1 MKPESPKITDIRE
14 RFKSSL
20 LEKAEVFGQYLD
32 NIVESDE
39 TNAELL
45 NELRE
50 DLHKLAGSTGMYGYD
65 DLAKMSREAMD
76 LIDSSDEFGAEQKVL
91 AIHNLL
97 KKHANK

>member
-1 MKPESPKITDIRE
+1 MKPESPKIADIRE

-20 LEKAEVFGQYLD
+20 LDKADVLGGYLD
-32 NIVESDE
+32 KIVESE
-39 TNAELL
+39 ELNVELL
-45 NELRE
+45 SELRE

-76 LIDSSDEFGAEQKVL
+76 LIDAGDEFGSEQKVL

-97 KKHANK
+97 KQYAKK

>member
-1 MKPESPKITDIRE
+1 
-14 RFKSSL
+14 
-20 LEKAEVFGQYLD
+20 
-32 NIVESDE
+32 
-39 TNAELL
+39 
-45 NELRE
+45 
-50 DLHKLAGSTGMYGYD
+50 MYGYD

>member
-39 TNAELL
+39 TNA
-45 NELRE
+45 
-50 DLHKLAGSTGMYGYD
+50 
-65 DLAKMSREAMD
+65 
-76 LIDSSDEFGAEQKVL
+76 
-91 AIHNLL
+91 
-97 KKHANK
+97 

>member
-1 MKPESPKITDIRE
+1 MKPESPKIADIRE

-32 NIVESDE
+32 KIVESDE

-65 DLAKMSREAMD
+65 DLAKMSREAMN